1 MVAPRVLDDAEIAN
15 AIECLDGWR
24 YEAGKLRR
32 DFEFADFVR
41 AFGFMTQVAI
51 LAERAN
57 HHPEWSN
64 VYKRVHIDLVTHESS
79 GVTARDPFIDHYF
92 KRIDPHTAASF
103 TAEQC
108 EAIKAMFGARGVAKH
123 TVEVRRS
130 LPIRRRR
137 YYLVLLLGRER
148 RTFGRLYSEG
158 AVSGAF
164 NLVGYAITA
173 ALWVLPA
180 IGAALILQAIL

>member
-1 MVAPRVLDDAEIAN
+1 MFQQSVTQEDLDQASIQAP
-15 AIECLDGWR
+15 DGAASKPL
-24 YEAGKLRR
+24 E
-32 DFEFADFVR
+32 
-41 AFGFMTQVAI
+41 Q
-51 LAERAN
+51 
-57 HHPEWSN
+57 S
-64 VYKRVHIDLVTHESS
+64 
-79 GVTARDPFIDHYF
+79 TAPRDPFIDHYF
-92 KRIDPHTAASF
+92 KRIDPQTAASF
-103 TAEQC
+103 TVEQR
-108 EAIKAMFGARGVAKH
+108 EAIKTMFGGRGIAKH